1 VARTKNF
8 LTIAEARRIA
18 LVAQGFAAVRPGTPK
33 PRDLLKTIDRLS
45 LHQIDSVNVITR
57 AHYLPSFS
65 RLGAYDRNT
74 LDQMAWGSK
83 GKRRLFEYWGHEAS
97 LLPMDLFPLFRWRM
111 AKANRGEI
119 GWKSV
124 RAFATERRG
133 EAEAVLARIQSE
145 GALAASDCEGSKGQ
159 SGWWEWSQTK
169 LALEWLFWAGHVT
182 TAYRRASFERVYDLT
197 ERVIPAAILN
207 EAEPSEGEADRS
219 LIARAARALGVA
231 TAGDLRDYF
240 RLRPEPFS
248 AALVELVEE
257 GVLRPVSVEE
267 TKRLAYVHADAHLSR
282 KVEARALLAPFDPLV
297 WERSRTERWF
307 GFRYRIEI
315 YTPAPRRVH
324 GYYVLPFLF
333 GDRLV
338 ARVDVKADRQRSRLV
353 VRQVTLE
360 ENAPVDT
367 REALD
372 AELLVMA
379 GWLGLEHVH
388 VEASTP
394 HEPSSTFSEPQAG
407 LSAHHREN

>member
-1 VARTKNF
+1 M
-8 LTIAEARRIA
+8 A
-18 LVAQGFAAVRPGTPK
+18 LAAQGFAAARPATPTS
-33 PRDLLKTIDRLS
+33 RDLLKTIDRLS

-57 AHYLPSFS
+57 AHYLPTFS
-65 RLGAYDRNT
+65 RLGAYDRNI
-74 LDQMAWGSK
+74 LDQMAWGPKRS
-83 GKRRLFEYWGHEAS
+83 RRLFEYWGHEAS

-111 AKANRGEI
+111 AKADTGEI
-119 GWKSV
+119 GWKSL

-133 EAEAVLARIQSE
+133 EADAVLARIRTE
-145 GALAASDCEGSKGQ
+145 GGLAASDYEGAKGQ
-159 SGWWEWSQTK
+159 TGWWEWSQAK

-182 TAYRRASFERVYDLT
+182 TAYRRSNFERVYDLT
-197 ERVIPAAILN
+197 ERVMPAAILN
-207 EAEPSEGEADRS
+207 EAEPSEGEAHRS

-240 RLRPEPFS
+240 RLRPEPFR

-257 GVLRPVSVEE
+257 GVLRPMSVEA
-267 TKRLAYVHADAHLSR
+267 TKQLAYVHADAHLPR

-333 GDRLV
+333 GDQLV
-338 ARVDVKADRQRSRLV
+338 ARVDLKADRQRSRLV

-360 ENAPVDT
+360 ESAPSET

-372 AELLVMA
+372 AELLAMA
-379 GWLGLEHVH
+379 RWLGLEHVH
-388 VEASTP
+388 VDASTL
-394 HEPSSTFSEPQAG
+394 HEPSSSSSAPGSCPG
-407 LSAHHREN
+407 L